1 MSETDSVA
9 STAVAVQRGAW
20 ASVCPALPPE
30 LAEMV
35 APPVVVTLG
44 PVGTDAVPPGDP
56 GDGAGPDGP
65 RHAAPG
71 QPRPSS
77 APGRHRRA
85 ARAH

>member
-9 STAVAVQRGAW
+9 TTAITVQRGAW

-44 PVGTDAVPPGDP
+44 PVGTDAVPADADEDAAPG
-56 GDGAGPDGP
+56 GP

-77 APGRHRRA
+77 APGRHRSA
-85 ARAH
+85 ARAN